1 MVGQEGPITAAAAA
15 IRRRENGWG
24 DDEHPLVFLFLGSSG
39 IGERRVSVAISEWS
53 SVRIVHF
60 LTCLLARDKKS
71 FYYSIIHFLFCH
83 L

>member
-39 IGERRVSVAISEWS
+39 IGERRVSVAISECS

-60 LTCLLARDKKS
+60 LTCLLAHDKKS
-71 FYYSIIHFLFCH
+71 IHLLFCH